1 MKLPEFL
8 KSKATRNKISLG
20 CIILSILLAFGAVAL
35 SESGAAYA
43 LPLIYL
49 MEAAAFLAWGI
60 IIVFFVI
67 NMTLKFRAWRER
79 KRNGLD

>member
-1 MKLPEFL
+1 MKIPEFL

-35 SESGAAYA
+35 SESSAAFA

-49 MEAAAFLAWGI
+49 MEAVAFLAWAI
-60 IIVFFVI
+60 IIVFFII
-67 NMTLKFRAWRER
+67 NMTLKFRAWREK
-79 KRNGLD
+79 KRSGLN